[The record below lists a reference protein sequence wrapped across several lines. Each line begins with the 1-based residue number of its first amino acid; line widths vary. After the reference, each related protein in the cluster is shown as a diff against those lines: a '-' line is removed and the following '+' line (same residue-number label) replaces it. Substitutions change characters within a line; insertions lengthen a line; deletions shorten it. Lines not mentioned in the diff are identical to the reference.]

1 MKQFNFNVNI
11 QFAYSVDAESEQEAR
26 EIIKDEMM
34 NGNDLELTDDEIT
47 LDNGKDVWKNDSKL

>member
-47 LDNGKDVWKNDSKL
+47 LDNGKDV

>member
-11 QFAYSVDAESEQEAR
+11 HFAYSVDAESEQEAR

-47 LDNGKDVWKNDSKL
+47 LDNVKDVWKNDSKL